1 MTSVRRSSASSFR
14 ARPGRNSSRSPDRHE
29 MGMQIPARFT
39 VEEEDEEE
47 DVTGRAEPSARSVQ
61 QSFYGMLGAA
71 GQKQMGRTGFW
82 PDSGSESEG
91 DMELEG
97 GDKAGRASSPGGSRL
112 LSGMPGS
119 DEQGD
124 SSQRSLTRQS
134 KSKTSDTSQLR
145 RKLKPVRER
154 AGSIE
159 GEDQM
164 SQSQFL
170 PPRELQI
177 EAPERPKSA
186 TGTRSDAPMLDR
198 KLKAKAKADLESS
211 TASSSRIESD
221 RERNQTPVK
230 QRSVDLPSALAEIF
244 QFGEAEEIIAEYACW
259 YLQSVLLQGYMY
271 ITRNHVCFYA
281 YMPKRGSTVVK
292 SGHLGKQGKRNPR
305 YRRYWCQLKGDTL
318 YYFADAA
325 DLYFPRGTIDL
336 RYGISA
342 EMVTEK
348 GHEKSKDSPSFI
360 ITTDSRTYH
369 FRADSVANAKE
380 WIKQLQKII
389 FRSHNDGDSVKIS
402 LPLQNVVDVEA
413 IPVIDFAETI
423 KLRVIDNDETYAV
436 DEYFFTFFEHGKDA
450 RIKLNSLT
458 QSNDARKL
466 VSSEE
471 GEEHLD
477 PLSKG
482 RGLPFSRRPSSPGLS
497 DDNDRSGDEQ
507 AQSSVEGERTV
518 FNKGGRVVR
527 DASQSGSRRRQR
539 DSQSSISQSANESGD
554 SFFSASEQTTASP
567 TSPDG
572 AGDIDMSASQM
583 LTGDGAFQAP
593 TLRMP
598 ASRAG
603 TGEQLHREPSHA
615 PANQTPTES
624 IARLPPSNRTQLTV
638 PTSGKTGADSKQSD
652 KSSATTPARPA
663 MQVLAAPLQ
672 PAASLYGHMRNY
684 SKRGLSYLSSS
695 PKDYYGKF
703 STALAGGKRHYSEA
717 DDALAPDDV
726 VQDPEDDMGAEE
738 HEKRFQQHFALPE
751 TEKLLAV

>member
-14 ARPGRNSSRSPDRHE
+14 ARPGRNSSRSPDRHR
-29 MGMQIPARFT
+29 MSMQIPARFR

-82 PDSGSESEG
+82 PDSGSESDG
-91 DMELEG
+91 DIELEG
-97 GDKAGRASSPGGSRL
+97 GDKAGRASPPGGGRL
-112 LSGMPGS
+112 SSGMPGS
-119 DEQGD
+119 DEEGCP
-124 SSQRSLTRQS
+124 SQPNLIRQS
-134 KSKTSDTSQLR
+134 KSKKSDNSQLR
-145 RKLKPVRER
+145 RTLKSVRER
-154 AGSIE
+154 AGSLE

-170 PPRELQI
+170 PPREPQI

-186 TGTRSDAPMLDR
+186 TGIRSDAPMLDR
-198 KLKAKAKADLESS
+198 KLKAKAKADLDSS
-211 TASSSRIESD
+211 TVSSSRNDSD
-221 RERNQTPVK
+221 RERNSSSVK
-230 QRSVDLPSALAEIF
+230 QRAVDLPSALAEIF
-244 QFGEAEEIIAEYACW
+244 QFDEAEEIIAEYACW

-342 EMVTEK
+342 EMMTEK
-348 GHEKSKDSPSFI
+348 GHEKSKDSPAFM

-436 DEYFFTFFEHGKDA
+436 DEYFFTFFEHGRDA
-450 RIKLNSLT
+450 RAKLNSLT
-458 QSNDARKL
+458 QSNEARKL

-471 GEEHLD
+471 GEERID

-497 DDNDRSGDEQ
+497 ENNDDSGDEQ
-507 AQSSVEGERTV
+507 NRPSVEGER
-518 FNKGGRVVR
+518 NISDEGRRVLL
-527 DASQSGSRRRQR
+527 DASHSGSRRRHR

-554 SFFSASEQTTASP
+554 SFFSASEQTTAS
-567 TSPDG
+567 
-572 AGDIDMSASQM
+572 
-583 LTGDGAFQAP
+583 
-593 TLRMP
+593 
-598 ASRAG
+598 
-603 TGEQLHREPSHA
+603 
-615 PANQTPTES
+615 
-624 IARLPPSNRTQLTV
+624 
-638 PTSGKTGADSKQSD
+638 
-652 KSSATTPARPA
+652 
-663 MQVLAAPLQ
+663 
-672 PAASLYGHMRNY
+672 
-684 SKRGLSYLSSS
+684 
-695 PKDYYGKF
+695 
-703 STALAGGKRHYSEA
+703 
-717 DDALAPDDV
+717 
-726 VQDPEDDMGAEE
+726 
-738 HEKRFQQHFALPE
+738 
-751 TEKLLAV
+751 